1 VLQRLEL
8 MERRA
13 REVRP
18 ARDAAVA
25 YRHMSIAAPVR
36 RLMARA
42 PHRSFT
48 EWPEARAARLRSRP
62 SRRTARSK
70 RSRRCSSRWSL
81 CPAGLSPPL
90 PVPAPPR
97 RSHYA
102 QLRSRPAHGGSLSP
116 ARAPRFPS
124 QAPTPAPA
132 SRPASHLAIKK
143 KPATAAAGPLDHS
156 LIGAPPPP
164 RPLRRDA
171 PCAATP
177 LAPRRP
183 LRRHAPCAKPRRGGE
198 SEQPGPASAGAAR
211 AGSEQRVA
219 QVLRPSRAAENRRS
233 RHRTSCSPTERV
245 TPPPPPFPVLTG
257 QVSSLPSY

>member
-1 VLQRLEL
+1 MLQRLEL

-177 LAPRRP
+177 LARSHVAVGRASSRALHRPAPRVRDLSNASHRSCGHHGRRRTAAVGTGHPAPRR
-183 LRRHAPCAKPRRGGE
+183 KE
-198 SEQPGPASAGAAR
+198 Y
-211 AGSEQRVA
+211 
-219 QVLRPSRAAENRRS
+219 
-233 RHRTSCSPTERV
+233 
-245 TPPPPPFPVLTG
+245 PPPPPSP
-257 QVSSLPSY
+257 Y